1 VPYAIAAY
9 RPSAWLCIFCLPCR
23 RLLLCPRGLHS
34 DKSYVSVFLDS
45 PEAGWVPDHLN
56 PKASFKL
63 YLLNQAGSGED
74 FCKGRRTGEDWG
86 L

>member
-1 VPYAIAAY
+1 
-9 RPSAWLCIFCLPCR
+9 
-23 RLLLCPRGLHS
+23 LHG

-63 YLLNQAGSGED
+63 YFLNQAGNGED
-74 FCKGRRTGEDWG
+74 FCKGRWDRTGLGFGVVSVWRAAG
-86 L
+86 GAKGSVWCLSR